1 MQLLGDPLLSGGCL
15 SKDHIEKQLK
25 DKRSDRN
32 PLDKKSKKGG
42 LRVES
47 IVCPNQIGQ
56 TPSLE
61 EWATKKSRQ

>member
-1 MQLLGDPLLSGGCL
+1 MPLLGDPLLSGGCL
-15 SKDHIEKQLK
+15 SKGRRERQLK
-25 DKRSDRN
+25 DKRSGRN

>member
-1 MQLLGDPLLSGGCL
+1 MPLLGDPLLSGGYL
-15 SKDHIEKQLK
+15 SIDHRERQLK
-25 DKRSDRN
+25 DKRSGRN
-32 PLDKKSKKGG
+32 PLDKKLKKGG

>member
-1 MQLLGDPLLSGGCL
+1 MPLLGDPLLSGGCL
-15 SKDHIEKQLK
+15 SKGRRERQLK
-25 DKRSDRN
+25 DKRSGRN
-32 PLDKKSKKGG
+32 PLDKKSKKGE